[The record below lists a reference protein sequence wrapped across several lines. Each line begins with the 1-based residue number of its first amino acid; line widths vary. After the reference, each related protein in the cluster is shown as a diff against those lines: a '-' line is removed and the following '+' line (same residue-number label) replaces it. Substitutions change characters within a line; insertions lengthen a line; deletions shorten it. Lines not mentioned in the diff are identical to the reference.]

1 MDSDDLEFIAERD
14 KAMSDHFADF
24 VERNGLSSDRSLWPE
39 DLEVEFFVQRTEL
52 ESTWHQKA
60 DIRAE
65 RRRAFT
71 ESPRVAPVFDGH
83 EEGGR
88 PLHRRPLLKKLH
100 QPLLNYLESAPI
112 IWSEPGFGEDEFA
125 PGAFDVPLNYRTDGA
140 WIWAGAVPHYFR
152 KHGFPPARELKRHII
167 DNEFP
172 PIAVDDDRLSHARE
186 VVARLRTSGVGV
198 PRLAHVYDGRGADG
212 RPVADRPP
220 VPHEILT
227 PLLTYLESAPIIL
240 SARSFDADEFV
251 PGDHDVPLNF
261 HTDGTWIWS
270 GAVPH
275 YLRKHRFPPEPG
287 LIQHAIDH
295 GFRVAEVDDETA
307 QRALTVITEP

>member
-1 MDSDDLEFIAERD
+1 MDSDDLRFITQRD
-14 KAMSDHFADF
+14 QAMSEHLADF
-24 VERNGLSSDRSLWPE
+24 VERHGLSSDRSQWPE
-39 DLEVEFFVQRTEL
+39 DLEAEFFVQRTEL
-52 ESTWHQKA
+52 ESTWYRKA

-71 ESPRVAPVFDGH
+71 EPPRVAPVFDGR
-83 EEGGR
+83 EESGR
-88 PLHRRPLLKKLH
+88 PSHRRPLAKKLQ

-125 PGAFDVPLNYRTDGA
+125 PGEFDVPLNYRTDGA
-140 WIWAGAVPHYFR
+140 WIWADAVPHYFR

-172 PIAVDDDRLSHARE
+172 SITVDDERRSHARE
-186 VVARLRTSGVGV
+186 VVANLRTSEVGV
-198 PRLAHVYDGRGADG
+198 PRLAHVYDGRDADG

-220 VPHEILT
+220 VPNEILT

-240 SARSFDADEFV
+240 SARGFDADEFA

-261 HTDGTWIWS
+261 HTDGTWIWA

-275 YLRKHRFPPEPG
+275 YLRKHGIPPELA
-287 LIQHAIDH
+287 LIRHVIDH
-295 GFRVAEVDDETA
+295 GFRVAEVDDETT
-307 QRALTVITEP
+307 QRALAVITGP